1 MGCLGVSM
9 DLVCYV
15 KGDSSNAFRFWS
27 YDDRCDQW
35 TLRFTLCRKI
45 STYRCMAI
53 TFRRLKPYAISPNSH
68 EFFFGTPI
76 LICSYDFK
84 SEMVTFVHEPK
95 SCEIAPPD
103 YHLPFFAL
111 RACLI
116 SLGERNVGSTQL

>member
-1 MGCLGVSM
+1 
-9 DLVCYV
+9 
-15 KGDSSNAFRFWS
+15 
-27 YDDRCDQW
+27 
-35 TLRFTLCRKI
+35 
-45 STYRCMAI
+45 MAI

-84 SEMVTFVHEPK
+84 SEMVTCVHEPK